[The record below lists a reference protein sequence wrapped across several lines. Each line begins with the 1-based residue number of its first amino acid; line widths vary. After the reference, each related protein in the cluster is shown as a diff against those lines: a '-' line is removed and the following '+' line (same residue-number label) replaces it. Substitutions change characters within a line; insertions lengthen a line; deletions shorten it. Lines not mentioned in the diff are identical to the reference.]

1 MKNKKIIIIAIVIIL
16 GALIIYALLTR
27 PDGERVLDKDKEELI
42 AVTNYNE
49 YLSINK
55 LINDYLLNLSL
66 DNEEAVKGVTGNDI
80 LITNAKEK
88 DTYYLEKLQ
97 YVELTYN
104 IYYYLSGRKMIYDY
118 DTSKMTE
125 LKNDCYLVNVYK
137 PNNTYKITKI
147 NDVNTYFNDN
157 DLYDKVVIISN
168 EYNDYSLY
176 ETSYN
181 DEIIYNNYINYFKDL
196 LFVNYSDAYNL
207 LEVSYINKVGSLD
220 NFNTLRES
228 LYKELNSIVKYYNIN
243 GEGPNRTYTIIL
255 YNGTQ
260 ITIIENGIMN
270 VKFKIEN

>member
-27 PDGERVLDKDKEELI
+27 QDGERVLDKDKEELI

-157 DLYDKVVIISN
+157 DLYDKVVITSN

-207 LEVSYINKVGSLD
+207 LEVSYKNKVGSLD

-228 LYKELNSIVKYYNIN
+228 LYKELNNIVKYYNIN

>member
-157 DLYDKVVIISN
+157 DLYDKVVITSN

-181 DEIIYNNYINYFKDL
+181 DDIIYNNYINYFKDL

-207 LEVSYINKVGSLD
+207 LEVSYKNKVGSLD

-228 LYKELNSIVKYYNIN
+228 LYKELNNIVKYYNIN

>member
-157 DLYDKVVIISN
+157 DLYDKVVITSN

-207 LEVSYINKVGSLD
+207 LEVSYKNKVGSLD

-228 LYKELNSIVKYYNIN
+228 LYKELNNIVKYYNIN

>member
-207 LEVSYINKVGSLD
+207 LEVSYKNKVGSLD

-228 LYKELNSIVKYYNIN
+228 LYKELNNIVKYYNIN

>member
-1 MKNKKIIIIAIVIIL
+1 MKNKKIIIIAIVVIL

-42 AVTNYNE
+42 TVTNYNE

-66 DNEEAVKGVTGNDI
+66 DNEDAVKGITGNDV
-80 LITNAKEK
+80 LITNSKEK

-104 IYYYLSGRKMIYDY
+104 VYYYLSGRKMIYDY
-118 DTSKMTE
+118 DTTKMTE
-125 LKNDCYLVNVYK
+125 LKNDCYLINVYK

-147 NDVNTYFNDN
+147 NDVNSYYNDN
-157 DLYDKVVIISN
+157 DLFDKVVIISN
-168 EYNDYSLY
+168 KYNDYSIY

-207 LEVSYINKVGSLD
+207 LDVSYENKVGSLD

-228 LYKELNSIVKYYNIN
+228 LYKELNNIVKYYNII
-243 GEGPNRTYTIIL
+243 GDTPNRTYTIIL
-255 YNGTQ
+255 YNGTKLT
-260 ITIIENGIMN
+260 ITEKGIMN
-270 VKFKIEN
+270 VKYKIEN

>member
-1 MKNKKIIIIAIVIIL
+1 MKNKKIIIIAIVVIL

-42 AVTNYNE
+42 TVTNYNE

-66 DNEEAVKGVTGNDI
+66 DNEDAVKGITGNDV
-80 LITNAKEK
+80 LITNSKEK

-104 IYYYLSGRKMIYDY
+104 VYYYLSGRKMIYDY
-118 DTSKMTE
+118 DTTKMTE
-125 LKNDCYLVNVYK
+125 LQNDCYLINVYK

-147 NDVNTYFNDN
+147 NDVNSYYNDN
-157 DLYDKVVIISN
+157 DLFDKVVIISN
-168 EYNDYSLY
+168 KYNDYSIY

-207 LEVSYINKVGSLD
+207 LDVSYENKVGSLD

-228 LYKELNSIVKYYNIN
+228 LYKELNNIVKYYNII
-243 GEGPNRTYTIIL
+243 GDTPNRTYTIIL
-255 YNGTQ
+255 YNGTKLT
-260 ITIIENGIMN
+260 ITEKGIMN
-270 VKFKIEN
+270 VKYKIEN